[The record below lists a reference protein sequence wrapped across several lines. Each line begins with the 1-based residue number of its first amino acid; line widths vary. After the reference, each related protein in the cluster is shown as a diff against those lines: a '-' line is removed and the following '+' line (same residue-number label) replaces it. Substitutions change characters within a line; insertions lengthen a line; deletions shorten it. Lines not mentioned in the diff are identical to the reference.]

1 MKSQGLWRVTRQ
13 QDHHLKCV
21 VACLNGP
28 SGTLASHSQNKWLYV
43 AKCRIPLQSGV
54 CRIKLASFTTSWFFL
69 PTSLVPELA
78 FCLQYFYLFISF
90 TLLYS
95 ALNFLFFFHL
105 IDNLHFRIVMENTLI
120 WWFLQIPEMEADTQG
135 LWVSEPSSRFRMAF
149 LIAIHS
155 FVMKRKLGRE
165 LYPYIFKI
173 GVDLLIVALHDK
185 NGILFIFQ

>member
-1 MKSQGLWRVTRQ
+1 
-13 QDHHLKCV
+13 
-21 VACLNGP
+21 
-28 SGTLASHSQNKWLYV
+28 
-43 AKCRIPLQSGV
+43 
-54 CRIKLASFTTSWFFL
+54 
-69 PTSLVPELA
+69 
-78 FCLQYFYLFISF
+78 
-90 TLLYS
+90 
-95 ALNFLFFFHL
+95 
-105 IDNLHFRIVMENTLI
+105 MENTLI

-149 LIAIHS
+149 LTAIHS